1 MAHEIDINNGVASF
15 ANSRSDAWHRLGQS
29 VGHAMTAREALEAA
43 HLNFQVS
50 KMPLVIPQEPVITE
64 DGVTTPDPIPVPDM
78 FATVRNNPIIAGR
91 VDYLGVVGPKYEPVQ
106 NDSAFAVLDTI
117 TDESGAHFETAGA
130 LFGGRQVF
138 VTMKLPKT
146 MVLQGRDGFEDRTT
160 FYLAALN
167 SHDGY
172 LPLAEMPR
180 HLCRRFSVDT
190 PCCYPPFVC
199 HVRYVRPM
207 TQRFSAERAI
217 SPTDGSSSLVVV
229 DDAFTLHPESC
240 EYLASLR
247 FRDRSVNTERVYA
260 GRLALFLT
268 YCAENRLD
276 WWRVTV
282 DDLAPFQR
290 HRQVI

>member
-91 VDYLGVVGPKYEPVQ
+91 VDYLGVVGSKYEPVQ

-172 LPLAEMPR
+172 RR
-180 HLCRRFSVDT
+180 HSR
-190 PCCYPPFVC
+190 
-199 HVRYVRPM
+199 
-207 TQRFSAERAI
+207 
-217 SPTDGSSSLVVV
+217 SSSPLCG
-229 DDAFTLHPESC
+229 SC
-240 EYLASLR
+240 ARTPNGSPSTGPKPPSASDTR
-247 FRDRSVNTERVYA
+247 MV
-260 GRLALFLT
+260 
-268 YCAENRLD
+268 
-276 WWRVTV
+276 
-282 DDLAPFQR
+282 LAPPSR
-290 HRQVI
+290 TPAMLSD